1 MQIRRAP
8 LFFLLLGCFDGLER
22 VLLIKIGFV
31 FSCKNDLYHGV
42 LLVVMT
48 SYPILLEASSATHE
62 GFFLRKAA
70 SLYENLKV
78 NKLVAPGPKV
88 AMHTPQFSVSAPCMV
103 AIKAAVCSCLVVINS
118 MGESS
123 KEIIKSA
130 FSSPGTP

>member
-42 LLVVMT
+42 LLVVTT
-48 SYPILLEASSATHE
+48 SHPILLEASSATHE

-78 NKLVAPGPKV
+78 NKLVAPGPQV
-88 AMHTPQFSVSAPCMV
+88 ALGMAVIQDRAVKILITKHAPCCTQM
-103 AIKAAVCSCLVVINS
+103 N
-118 MGESS
+118 
-123 KEIIKSA
+123 
-130 FSSPGTP
+130 